1 MRPFLASD
9 LNFFFSRE
17 ETGKIKKKGGML
29 HSEKCSDLSGKKDNA
44 NSRVVV
50 ERRQQKMALGTH
62 WR

>member
-1 MRPFLASD
+1 MSLCF
-9 LNFFFSRE
+9 E
-17 ETGKIKKKGGML
+17 ERKLENKEGGWL